1 MYPNLKMAIFMRGV
15 RQNFLAKNLGISD
28 GSLSKIIHGFREP
41 SDIQREQLALYL
53 DADEGW
59 LFEKLETLSTARI
72 LSTGHA
78 ARDGNN
84 GDS

>member
-41 SDIQREQLALYL
+41 SDTQREQLARDL
-53 DADEGW
+53 DADEEW
-59 LFEKLETLSTARI
+59 LLEKVETVSTARI
-72 LSTGHA
+72 SPTGHA
-78 ARDGNN
+78 AGDGTN